1 MEFSKTAILVNTMV
15 KNSELD
21 VVDVNIGPGDDDIVT
36 CAIMVVLTVKDK
48 DYIVLLP
55 LDESGQNHDGHVWIY
70 GFVWH
75 GEDQEPELLNIADD
89 DEYMEVSEAFSC
101 YLDDV
106 EFDELVEVPE
116 EGLDGEVEPKDK

>member
-55 LDESGQNHDGHVWIY
+55 LDESGQNHDGHVY
-70 GFVWH
+70 PRH
-75 GEDQEPELLNIADD
+75 L
-89 DEYMEVSEAFSC
+89 
-101 YLDDV
+101 
-106 EFDELVEVPE
+106 
-116 EGLDGEVEPKDK
+116 